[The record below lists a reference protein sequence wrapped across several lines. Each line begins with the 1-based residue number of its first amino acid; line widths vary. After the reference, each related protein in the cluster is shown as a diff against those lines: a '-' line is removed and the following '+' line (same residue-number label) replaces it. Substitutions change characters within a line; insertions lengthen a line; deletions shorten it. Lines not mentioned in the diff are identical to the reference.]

1 MKALRIKSRYL
12 LFLAAWPMIFGG
24 CTREEEYARE
34 VTLSREAAYRQ
45 WETRKTREESLQP
58 YISGELSVEDSVK
71 LTLLH
76 NKTLQRTLEEREVAR
91 GQQMSARSAYLP
103 NVSFSGEYRRIDAV
117 TSFDIPGPGGTTE
130 KVQIGNIENYTTVL
144 SVSQPIYAGGA
155 IQSQVRAARLFSLQ
169 TDEVIRGATQEAVY
183 QAETAYYDLLRNQH
197 LVEIATDAARSA
209 KANLDDVEKRRAGGV
224 VADFDVLQAQV
235 ELSNRE
241 ADLIKTANAIDI
253 ARANLIRIMGVAQGS
268 DFVLSGELTFVPAE
282 ISMEQAVETAL
293 KSRPDLY
300 RREFEI
306 RRQKELLQIVRSRY
320 LPVISG
326 FFDNTWAKP
335 DPKSFAATQIEW
347 GDTWVAGFRGQWS
360 IFDGFQREG
369 EIIQQRA
376 RLRQAQID
384 LVDTEETALYELTQ
398 ALLTMENA
406 ARFVVSQRLNLTRAT
421 EQLRLAE
428 VGYAQG
434 VRTAF
439 ELIETRRGVTEARVN
454 YFQAIH
460 AHVIAKLALLR
471 AMGTILQQNGTSLPP
486 AEPTT
491 EVVPS
496 VAPPLEGPT
505 EVKPSVQPPVVAPG
519 SEGRSASG
527 QTEVE
532 EK

>member
-1 MKALRIKSRYL
+1 MKASRIKSWCL
-12 LFLAAWPMIFGG
+12 SFLAAWPIVLGG
-24 CTREEEYARE
+24 CTSEQEYARE

-45 WETRKTREESLQP
+45 WETRKTREESQQP
-58 YISGELSVEDSVK
+58 YISGELSVQDCVK

-76 NKTLQRTLEEREVAR
+76 NKTLQQTLEQREIAR
-91 GQQMSARSAYLP
+91 GQQLSARSAYLP
-103 NVSFSGEYRRIDAV
+103 NVSLSGEYRRIDEV
-117 TSFDIPGPGGTTE
+117 TSFEIPGPGGITE
-130 KVQIGNIENYTTVL
+130 QVQIGNIENYAAVL

-155 IQSQVRAARLFSLQ
+155 IQSQVQAARLFSLQ
-169 TDEVIRGATQEAVY
+169 TDELIRGATQEAVF
-183 QAETAYYDLLRNQH
+183 QAEMAYYDLLLNQH

-209 KANLDDVEKRRAGGV
+209 QANLDDVEKRRAGGV

-241 ADLIKTANAIDI
+241 ADLSKAANAIDI

-268 DFVLSGELTFVPAE
+268 DFVLSEQFTFVPTE

-293 KSRPDLY
+293 KNRPDLY
-300 RREFEI
+300 RQEFEI
-306 RRQKELLQIVRSRY
+306 RRQKELLQIARSRY
-320 LPVISG
+320 LPTISG

-335 DPKSFAATQIEW
+335 DPKSFATTEIEW
-347 GDTWVAGFRGQWS
+347 GDTWVTGIRGQWS

-369 EIIQQRA
+369 EIIQLRA
-376 RLRQAQID
+376 QLRQAQIG
-384 LVDTEETALYELTQ
+384 LIDTEEMAIYELTQ

-406 ARFVVSQRLNLTRAT
+406 AEFVVSQRLNLTRAT

-460 AHVIAKLALLR
+460 AHVVAKLAILR
-471 AMGTILQQNGTSLPP
+471 AMGTITAEIGGNLPP
-486 AEPTT
+486 AEPVI
-491 EVVPS
+491 EAVPS
-496 VAPPLEGPT
+496 IVPPVPGPA
-505 EVKPSVQPPVVAPG
+505 EVNPAVQPPAVVIPPV
-519 SEGRSASG
+519 
-527 QTEVE
+527 EVE